1 MKIAITGHSR
11 GLGKALSETLS
22 KQHSITG
29 YSRSNNYD
37 ISDNAVQEKIY
48 QELQD
53 HDVFINNA
61 YSEFVQVELF
71 KRVYDM
77 WHDQD
82 NKTIVNI
89 VSRAK
94 YGVGNAKHYQRIKK
108 ELAHTAMQKILSENK
123 KCRVIN
129 INPGYIRTD
138 MVAHVPATH
147 KMMTP
152 EECAEIIAWTINQPH
167 HIEIAELSC
176 WITTL

>member
-11 GLGKALSETLS
+11 GLGKALADKLCTEHTV
-22 KQHSITG
+22 TG
-29 YSRSNNYD
+29 YSRSNMFD
-37 ISDNAVQEKIY
+37 ISDSVTQEKIY
-48 QELQD
+48 QDLQE

-61 YSEFVQVELF
+61 YSGFVQIDLF
-71 KRVYDM
+71 KHVYDM
-77 WHDQD
+77 WKDQD

-89 VSRAK
+89 VSRTK

-108 ELAHTAMQKILSENK
+108 ELSHTAMQKILSENK

-138 MVAHVPATH
+138 MVANVPKTH
-147 KMMTP
+147 KMLTP
-152 EECAEIIAWTINQPH
+152 EECADIIIWTINQPH